1 VTPNG
6 GQYTILIDLNGSK
19 TNYTMTELDLRY
31 VIISLIGPD
40 NNVWWIEDNNAPQQ
54 NNETNFNAWTNSH
67 TFPSP

>member
-1 VTPNG
+1 
-6 GQYTILIDLNGSK
+6 
-19 TNYTMTELDLRY
+19 MTELDLRY